1 MTNGLP
7 IVNDDRRL
15 LDRRFREARFNLSA
29 IVRGE
34 AQFLA
39 QGFKESAHLFG
50 HWAIL
55 QRLRRDRAIDPR
67 AVLDHFLQ
75 DLALDALLLF
85 PRYPQVLPQL
95 LHKKPLRRRDP
106 TVFPGGHDGPGVV
119 LEALHPLVH
128 RALTAGL
135 RHPPA
140 ISTESQLLYLP
151 PPPISTTPVERGA
164 VAGLFSASLP
174 RCLPLPSHAP
184 RPAHA

>member
-128 RALTAGL
+128 RALTAGVG
-135 RHPPA
+135 PPPKV
-140 ISTESQLLYLP
+140 ENELVGGLP
-151 PPPISTTPVERGA
+151 PPPPGRKRQGGGGA
-164 VAGLFSASLP
+164 AGGFLVGPPLPPAPGLFRHP
-174 RCLPLPSHAP
+174 AP
-184 RPAHA
+184 Y

>member
-128 RALTAGL
+128 RALTAV
-135 RHPPA
+135 A
-140 ISTESQLLYLP
+140 P
-151 PPPISTTPVERGA
+151 PPPKVENPLVRRPRPPPHVPKRQGGGGGA
-164 VAGLFSASLP
+164 AEFLP
-174 RCLPLPSHAP
+174 APLLPPAP
-184 RPAHA
+184 RLHPPPRPPHT

>member
-128 RALTAGL
+128 RALTAVV
-135 RHPPA
+135 
-140 ISTESQLLYLP
+140 EP
-151 PPPISTTPVERGA
+151 PPKIEIELGA
-164 VAGLFSASLP
+164 VLSPPPRVRKSELGGGAARGFLP
-174 RCLPLPSHAP
+174 RH
-184 RPAHA
+184 

>member
-128 RALTAGL
+128 RALTAGGAPPPKLQIQRL
-135 RHPPA
+135 RRH
-140 ISTESQLLYLP
+140 SP
-151 PPPISTTPVERGA
+151 PPPVPQSLEGGGRPGQWLPA
-164 VAGLFSASLP
+164 LLP
-174 RCLPLPSHAP
+174 RS
-184 RPAHA
+184 RPA

>member
-7 IVNDDRRL
+7 IANDERRL
-15 LDRRFREARFNLSA
+15 LARRFREARFNLSA

-128 RALTAGL
+128 RALTAGADA
-135 RHPPA
+135 PPEGGNA
-140 ISTESQLLYLP
+140 RVCVSRP
-151 PPPISTTPVERGA
+151 PPPFAQANSDAGGA
-164 VAGLFSASLP
+164 AALPAG
-174 RCLPLPSHAP
+174 C
-184 RPAHA
+184 

>member
-128 RALTAGL
+128 RALTAGG
-135 RHPPA
+135 RPPPEVEMRLVGG
-140 ISTESQLLYLP
+140 SCLP
-151 PPPISTTPVERGA
+151 PHVRKRQGGRGRPGQWLPA
-164 VAGLFSASLP
+164 LLPRSRPALSLP
-174 RCLPLPSHAP
+174 PGPCP
-184 RPAHA
+184 

>member
-128 RALTAGL
+128 RALTAVGG
-135 RHPPA
+135 PPPEVEIEPVA
-140 ISTESQLLYLP
+140 VYP
-151 PPPISTTPVERGA
+151 PPPHVRKRQGGGGGA
-164 VAGLFSASLP
+164 GRFLVAP
-174 RCLPLPSHAP
+174 PLPSSP
-184 RPAHA
+184 RLSRPP

>member
-55 QRLRRDRAIDPR
+55 KRLRRVRAIDPR

-128 RALTAGL
+128 RALTAGGG
-135 RHPPA
+135 PPPKIGSEPVA
-140 ISTESQLLYLP
+140 GSP
-151 PPPISTTPVERGA
+151 PPPHVPKRQGGGGGA
-164 VAGLFSASLP
+164 GRFLSA
-174 RCLPLPSHAP
+174 PLPCRVPALLPHP
-184 RPAHA
+184 RL

>member
-128 RALTAGL
+128 RALTAGV
-135 RHPPA
+135 RPPPEIFVEGA
-140 ISTESQLLYLP
+140 APPLP
-151 PPPISTTPVERGA
+151 PPPLPQKTGGGGGA
-164 VAGLFSASLP
+164 GGFFPARSPPPCP
-174 RCLPLPSHAP
+174 R
-184 RPAHA
+184 

>member
-85 PRYPQVLPQL
+85 PRLS
-95 LHKKPLRRRDP
+95 RA
-106 TVFPGGHDGPGVV
+106 PGP
-119 LEALHPLVH
+119 
-128 RALTAGL
+128 
-135 RHPPA
+135 
-140 ISTESQLLYLP
+140 ST
-151 PPPISTTPVERGA
+151 GA
-164 VAGLFSASLP
+164 P
-174 RCLPLPSHAP
+174 
-184 RPAHA
+184 